1 MRGRGRWDI
10 AIRCALEGMN
20 HIREL
25 DGVPD
30 EKDRQVVS
38 YKIIVSILS
47 VELNGKSAGV
57 PHCIS
62 RATATGY
69 GRKPYKYRCLFIRI
83 LKEFRLRISCHALVK
98 LKVAVCPCSLGVDN
112 PFRDALPI
120 KMSHLLDKLDVL

>member
-25 DGVPD
+25 DGVSN

-47 VELNGKSAGV
+47 VELNGKSTGI
-57 PHCIS
+57 PHSIS

-69 GRKPYKYRCLFIRI
+69 SRKPYKYRGLFIGV
-83 LKEFRLRISCHALVK
+83 LKELRLRISCHALVN
-98 LKVAVCPCSLGVDN
+98 LKVAMCPGALGVDN
-112 PFRDALPI
+112 PFRDAFPI
-120 KMSHLLDKLDVL
+120 KMSYLLDKLDVL